1 MRFLELKIPPPVLGL
16 LIFAVMVTLWYCRVC
31 PLSNPWNLPV
41 AVFFGLIGLVF
52 LLPSLGLF
60 RKAGTTINPTHPEKA
75 TNLVVTG
82 MYRFS
87 RNPMYVGATLLLLA
101 VSIFLDD
108 GLALLSVLLF
118 AVYLNYFQIV
128 PEERA
133 MEQLFGDEYRNY
145 KKRVRRWI

>member
-1 MRFLELKIPPPVLGL
+1 
-16 LIFAVMVTLWYCRVC
+16 
-31 PLSNPWNLPV
+31 
-41 AVFFGLIGLVF
+41 
-52 LLPSLGLF
+52 
-60 RKAGTTINPTHPEKA
+60 
-75 TNLVVTG
+75 
-82 MYRFS
+82 
-87 RNPMYVGATLLLLA
+87 MYVGATLLLLA